1 MCGGGVW
8 FKGQERLLV
17 GENEGSEKETLMD
30 SLTNNLVLAP
40 DAAIDLQVHTAYS
53 DGTWGPEQLI
63 DHLVSE
69 GFALAA
75 ITDHD
80 RADIAPMLQQVAAAR
95 QFPLLVAV
103 EMTTS
108 WRGEMTD
115 VLCYGFDFNDSP
127 LHDLSLDVARR
138 QRDNSRQIYDNL
150 VAKGYTFDEI
160 DGQPPD
166 DLLALLEL
174 PSAQHPHAMV
184 AFVKK
189 HGHGD
194 ENTSAGRLA
203 LDAGL
208 AFITTDIDVV
218 VDAAHRSGAVC
229 LIAHPGRGD
238 GFPRF
243 DAAMLDQLRGEVL
256 IDGIEVY
263 YPLHTPEQ
271 TALYRDYAAQHD
283 LLTSAGSDSHGP
295 DKPPI
300 KYPAGDSRKLLERL
314 GIQVQ

>member
-1 MCGGGVW
+1 V
-8 FKGQERLLV
+8 E
-17 GENEGSEKETLMD
+17 

-40 DAAIDLQVHTAYS
+40 DAAIDLQLHTVYS
-53 DGTWGPEQLI
+53 DGTWQPEQLI
-63 DHLVSE
+63 DHLVRE
-69 GFALAA
+69 GFGLAA

-80 RADIAPMLQQVAAAR
+80 RADIAPMLQELAATKH
-95 QFPLLVAV
+95 FPLLVAV

-115 VLCYGFDFNDSP
+115 VLCYGFDLDNSP
-127 LHDLSLDVARR
+127 LHTLSLDVARR
-138 QRDNSRQIYDNL
+138 QRDNSQQVYDNL
-150 VAKGYTFDEI
+150 VQKGFGFGEV

-166 DLLALLEL
+166 DLRTLLEL

-243 DAAMLDQLRGEVL
+243 DADMLDQLRADVP

-295 DKPPI
+295 DKLPI

-314 GIQVQ
+314 GVHMQ